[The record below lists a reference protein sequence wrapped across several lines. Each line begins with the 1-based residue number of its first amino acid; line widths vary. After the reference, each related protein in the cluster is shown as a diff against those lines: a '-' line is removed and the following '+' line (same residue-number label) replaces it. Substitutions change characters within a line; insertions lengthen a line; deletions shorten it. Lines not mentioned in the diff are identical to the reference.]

1 MMGSHVVVLNNSAVA
16 TDLLERRSAAYADR
30 VRKPSD
36 IFIATSVLTGTYGQP
51 RFPMMNELYVL

>member
-16 TDLLERRSAAYADR
+16 TDLLERRSVMYADR

-36 IFIATSVLTGTYGQP
+36 ILTTTSVLTGTYG
-51 RFPMMNELYVL
+51 